1 MDTLNEIPWR
11 EQEELF
17 EEISKV
23 ASVEALSEEERNR
36 YDDALR
42 NYRDSLAVR
51 RAAVREG
58 MEKGRKEEKFEI
70 ARNLKAAGVAVDII
84 VQTTGLTAK
93 EIKNL

>member
-1 MDTLNEIPWR
+1 
-11 EQEELF
+11 
-17 EEISKV
+17 
-23 ASVEALSEEERNR
+23 
-36 YDDALR
+36 
-42 NYRDSLAVR
+42 
-51 RAAVREG
+51 